1 MVSERI
7 INGKKITE
15 DKVTGELLVSME
27 PISFL
32 GGVDPETGII
42 QDPRN
47 DLKGESISGKILAF
61 PYGKGS
67 TVGSYVIYQLKDNGK
82 APKAIIN
89 NRTETIVAVGSII
102 SEIPMIG
109 DIDVEDLNS
118 GDTVTVDADKGEL
131 IIEGEEG

>member
-7 INGKKITE
+7 IKGKKITE
-15 DKVTGELLVSME
+15 GKATGELLVSME

-47 DLKGESISGKILAF
+47 DLKGKSISGKILAF

-109 DIDVEDLNS
+109 GIDVEDLNS
-118 GDTVTVDADKGEL
+118 GDTVTVDADNGEL
-131 IIEGEEG
+131 IIEGDEG

>member
-7 INGKKITE
+7 IKGKKITE
-15 DKVTGELLVSME
+15 GKATGELLVSME

-47 DLKGESISGKILAF
+47 DLKGKSISGKILAF

-82 APKAIIN
+82 APEAIIN

-109 DIDVEDLNS
+109 GIDVEDLNS
-118 GDTVTVDADKGEL
+118 GDTVTVDADNGEL
-131 IIEGEEG
+131 IIEGDEG

>member
-7 INGKKITE
+7 IKGKKITE
-15 DKVTGELLVSME
+15 GKATGELLVSME

-47 DLKGESISGKILAF
+47 DLKGKSISGKILAF

-109 DIDVEDLNS
+109 GIDVEDLNS
-118 GDTVTVDADKGEL
+118 GDTVTVDADNGEL
-131 IIEGEEG
+131 IIKGDEG